1 MKKLL
6 LLTLLVALILPITSQ
21 AFGFLNITSAQLTK
35 LDATTF
41 RLRVSYDWGGS
52 ILSAFISPTI
62 MLGPPTPQL
71 NSFGVT
77 GGGTGFNF
85 FNHTGTTSLVTTGHL
100 NHSLLSTGNQF
111 GFDFTSTD
119 PLATSFTFLDQ
130 GKIDWYESTQ
140 YRNGTFLPPTYCFSE
155 SFNGNFTLPTDPT
168 AVPEPASVLL
178 LGLGLAG
185 AVIVK
190 RRK

>member
-6 LLTLLVALILPITSQ
+6 LLTLLVALILPITSH
-21 AFGFLNITSAQLTK
+21 AFGFLNITGAQLTH
-35 LDATTF
+35 LSGATY
-41 RLRVSYDWGGS
+41 RLRVNYDWGGD
-52 ILSAFISPTI
+52 LLNAFISPSI

-71 NSFGVT
+71 NSFNVT

-85 FNHTGTTSLVTTGHL
+85 FNQAGKVSLISNRL
-100 NHSLLSTGNQF
+100 LFHSLLSTGNQF

-140 YRNGTFLPPTYCFSE
+140 YRNGSFLPPTYCFSE
-155 SFNGNFTLPTDPT
+155 SFNGKFTLPTDPT
-168 AVPEPASVLL
+168 AVPEPASALL